1 MLRREF
7 VNHVQRGRRTGKKH
21 QVPVDDRDAFSMAD
35 SNYATVIMV
44 ITVGVSHQLLIP
56 AIA

>member
-1 MLRREF
+1 M
-7 VNHVQRGRRTGKKH
+7 NHVQRGRRTGKKH